1 MALSPSAPPPS
12 PSTRPVVRRV
22 RVLVVDDS
30 AVVRNVFAQELSR
43 DPGIEVVGTAP
54 DPFVARELLLERE
67 PDVITLDLEMPRMD
81 GITFLRK
88 IMKYRPTPTIVV
100 SSLTPSG
107 GELAMEALAAGAVD
121 VMCKPGAAYSVG
133 DMTAQLV
140 EKVKEAAAA
149 GIRTPPPSAAAAPPA
164 KGGATGAAALS
175 APALS
180 RTTNQILAI
189 GASTGGTVAIERIL
203 ATLPPNTPGIVI
215 TQHMPELFT
224 TYFAN
229 RLKSMSRLDAR
240 EAKDG
245 DSVVPGVVLVAPGNK
260 HMLLKRS
267 GARYLVEVKD
277 GPRVNRHRP
286 SVDVMF
292 RSVARSAG
300 RNAIGVILTG
310 MGGDGAQ
317 GLLAMREA
325 GARTI
330 AQDENTCVVFGMP
343 KVAIDGGAVERV
355 LPLDQI
361 AGEML
366 RLAEETG
373 RV

>member
-1 MALSPSAPPPS
+1 MTVAPTGSLP
-12 PSTRPVVRRV
+12 RPGARRV

-30 AVVRNVFAQELSR
+30 AVVRNVFSSELAK

-54 DPFVARELLLERE
+54 DPFVARDLLLERE

-88 IMKYRPTPTIVV
+88 IMKYRPTPVIVV
-100 SSLTPSG
+100 SSLTPAG
-107 GELAMEALAAGAVD
+107 GQMAMEALAAGAVE

-133 DMTAQLV
+133 DMTADLV
-140 EKVKEAAAA
+140 ERVKEVAA
-149 GIRTPPPSAAAAPPA
+149 GGVRTPATTSPPA
-164 KGGATGAAALS
+164 RPGGAPTPS
-175 APALS
+175 LS

-203 ATLPPNTPGIVI
+203 SALPPNVPGIVI

-224 TYFAN
+224 KFFAN
-229 RLKSMSRLDAR
+229 RLKTMSRLDAR
-240 EAKDG
+240 EAVDG
-245 DSVVPGVVLVAPGNK
+245 DSVVPGVALVAPGNK

-300 RNAIGVILTG
+300 QNAIGVILTG

-317 GLLAMREA
+317 GLVAMREA

-330 AQDENTCVVFGMP
+330 AQDEASCVVFGMP
-343 KVAIDGGAVERV
+343 KVAIDAGAAEKV
-355 LPLDQI
+355 LALDQI
-361 AGEML
+361 APEVL
-366 RLAEETG
+366 RLAEEAARAT
-373 RV
+373 

>member
-1 MALSPSAPPPS
+1 MAAPTLPAAVPV
-12 PSTRPVVRRV
+12 RPGSRPV

-30 AVVRNVFAQELSR
+30 AVVRNVFSSELAK

-54 DPFVARELLLERE
+54 DPYVARDLLLEKQ

-88 IMKYRPTPTIVV
+88 IMKYRPTPVIVV
-100 SSLTPSG
+100 SSLTTAG
-107 GELAMEALAAGAVD
+107 GELAMEALSAGAVE

-133 DMTAQLV
+133 DMTTDLV
-140 EKVKEAAAA
+140 EKVKDVAAHGVRAPVA
-149 GIRTPPPSAAAAPPA
+149 QPPA
-164 KGGATGAAALS
+164 PAGRPVAG
-175 APALS
+175 PALS

-203 ATLPPNTPGIVI
+203 GALPANVPGIVI

-224 TYFAN
+224 KFFAN
-229 RLKSMSRLDAR
+229 RLKAMSRLDAR
-240 EAKDG
+240 EAVDG
-245 DSVVPGVVLVAPGNK
+245 DSVVPGVALVAPGNK

-292 RSVARSAG
+292 RSVARHAG
-300 RNAIGVILTG
+300 KNAIGVILTG

-325 GARTI
+325 GARTV
-330 AQDENTCVVFGMP
+330 AQDEASCVVFGMP
-343 KVAIDGGAVERV
+343 KVAIDCGAVEKV
-355 LPLDQI
+355 LPLDGV
-361 AGEML
+361 APEVL
-366 RLAEETG
+366 RLADELS
-373 RV
+373 RA

>member
-1 MALSPSAPPPS
+1 MAAPPAS
-12 PSTRPVVRRV
+12 PPLRPGPRRV

-30 AVVRNVFAQELSR
+30 AVVRNVFSSELAK

-54 DPFVARELLLERE
+54 DPFVARDLLLERE

-88 IMKYRPTPTIVV
+88 IMKYRPTPVIVV
-100 SSLTPSG
+100 SSLTTAG
-107 GELAMEALAAGAVD
+107 GELAMEALAAGACE

-133 DMTAQLV
+133 DMTTDLV
-140 EKVKEAAAA
+140 EKVKEVAANGVRAPSE
-149 GIRTPPPSAAAAPPA
+149 RPPPPAGQAPLA
-164 KGGATGAAALS
+164 
-175 APALS
+175 APALT

-203 ATLPPNTPGIVI
+203 ATLPPNVPGIVI

-224 TYFAN
+224 KFFAN
-229 RLKSMSRLDAR
+229 RLKTMSKLDAR
-240 EAKDG
+240 EAVDG
-245 DSVVPGVVLVAPGNK
+245 DSVVPGVALVAPGNK

-292 RSVARSAG
+292 RSVARHAG
-300 RNAIGVILTG
+300 KNAIGVILTG

-325 GARTI
+325 GARTV
-330 AQDENTCVVFGMP
+330 AQDEATCVVFGMP
-343 KVAIDGGAVERV
+343 KVAIDCGAVEKV
-355 LPLDQI
+355 LPLDAVGPEI
-361 AGEML
+361 L
-366 RLAEETG
+366 RLAGELA
-373 RV
+373 RA